1 MIRLLERLGVP
12 RVLML
17 GFLAVAIFMT
27 GDGFELT
34 FLSKFMVDQGFTSS
48 QASLLV
54 TVYGLFAAAG
64 GWSAGMLAEMFGARR
79 VMMFGACWWIGIHL
93 LFLGVAI
100 PSRIYPLILGLYAL
114 RVIGYPLFIYSFV
127 VLMAQHISP
136 SRLASATGFFWT
148 CFSLGIGVFG
158 AYLPSFIMPV
168 FGEYRTFW
176 FALPFSIVGTI
187 MCFLFVPKNKVVK
200 GEGLSRKEQLKELA
214 EGATILVTNRKILIC
229 AIIRIINNL
238 LLYGF
243 PVIMPLYLCTTHNGG
258 INIFKTEEWMR
269 IWGFVFVV
277 TLIFNTFWGWFMDR
291 FGWVWPMRW
300 FGCAVLAVGSVA
312 FYYIP
317 QWFGANALMMI
328 VASIIVGIGTCAF
341 SSLPTIM
348 TLYAG
353 EGKQGAALSAYN
365 LAAGLTTFAGP
376 GVATILLPVIGY
388 GGVCWTYAALYVL
401 AFVLTLF
408 IRPRQPGFDEHGHRI
423 AKAKNGT
430 APQDD
435 AVPAVN
441 TVSEESIGVGV
452 AAAEAV

>member
-1 MIRLLERLGVP
+1 MRPWLPIQTLNDDSDDFLNVAWKSSKGAHMIGILERLGVP
-12 RVLML
+12 RSLML

-34 FLSKFMVDQGFTSS
+34 FLSKFMVDQGFASS

-54 TVYGLFAAAG
+54 T
-64 GWSAGMLAEMFGARR
+64 
-79 VMMFGACWWIGIHL
+79 
-93 LFLGVAI
+93 I
-100 PSRIYPLILGLYAL
+100 PSHVYLLILGLYAL
-114 RVIGYPLFIYSFV
+114 RGIGYPLFIYSFV
-127 VLMAQHISP
+127 VLMAQYISP
-136 SRLASATGFFWT
+136 ARLASATGFFWT

-168 FGEYRTFW
+168 FGEYKTFW
-176 FALPFSIVGTI
+176 FALPFSVVGTV
-187 MCFLFVPKNKVVK
+187 MCFFFVPKNKIVK
-200 GEGLSRKEQLKELA
+200 GEGLSRKEQLKELT

-243 PVIMPLYLCTTHNGG
+243 PVIMPLYLCTAHNGG

-328 VASIIVGIGTCAF
+328 VAAIIVGIGTCAF

-376 GVATILLPVIGY
+376 GIATILLPTIGY

-401 AFVLTLF
+401 AFVLTLC
-408 IRPRQPGFDEHGHRI
+408 IRPKQPGFDGHGHRI
-423 AKAKNGT
+423 RHT
-430 APQDD
+430 ASPR
-435 AVPAVN
+435 VLV
-441 TVSEESIGVGV
+441 EEIEKVAQ
-452 AAAEAV
+452 AAA